1 MVLWRII
8 LLLIFAVT
16 IHQVHSQL
24 DSNGFLSIDCGL
36 SVNSSYI
43 DSETKLTY
51 VSDEQFIDTGV
62 TSQISSSYIISN
74 SPLKELE
81 TVRSFPTGIRNCYT
95 LRSMTVG
102 FKYLIRATFYYAN
115 YDNLNKPPTFDIYLG
130 IDFWDTVE
138 TFNDGDTFYYHEI
151 IVLAAANYIQVCLVN
166 KNLGNPFISSLHLRQ
181 LNSKIYQFANATQS
195 LILVE
200 RKDLGG
206 SKDISYPQDK
216 YDRWW
221 FPETLT
227 GTIDISTNSTLVPD
241 VDFEPPSVVMQTA
254 ATTSSILK
262 PLNINWTVD
271 NKSTTYYWILH
282 FYEIQPP
289 LIGRREFDTLMNGK
303 KVLNEPTIPQTSH
316 WTTIW
321 WRGVTNYNISLVATS
336 NSTLPPLLNAY
347 ELYKI
352 APVGVTGTTYSA
364 DDMLFLLAVAAI
376 NSIKQDH
383 QIKKG
388 WSGDPCLPKEFIWTG
403 VSCTSNLSN
412 IIRITSLNL
421 SSSGLT
427 GPLSS
432 YFGNLNA
439 LVSLD
444 LSSNDLSGS
453 LPTNLDQLTALTH
466 LDIRGNS
473 KISTTLPLGLQ
484 KKVENGSLTYMY
496 ADINPT
502 SSGSSKKTIII
513 IIPILLLVIIAV
525 VVATVCYLRKKNKQ
539 SMVTAA
545 NDHAINYE
553 NIPQEGNPNGNYA
566 GSASAISNQPKEE
579 AQGIPNINNRQFSYN
594 DIKRITNDF
603 KNNIGTGGFGSVYS
617 GYLENG
623 LQVAIKV
630 LSQSST
636 QGVREFMAEAENL
649 TRVHHRN
656 LVSLR
661 GYCTDKSCMA
671 LVYEYMQG
679 GNLHD
684 KLKDNEMPLSWKQRL
699 RIAYESALGLEYLHK
714 ACNPPLIHRDI
725 KTSNILLNSNL
736 EAKIADFGLSRAFD
750 SDATTHVSTRIVGTP
765 GYLDPEYYLSNQISA
780 KSDVYSFGVVM
791 LEIITGRTPIIK
803 EGGNL
808 VQWVHQKL
816 SGGDIESIVDTRMQE
831 KYDINSVWKVTELAC
846 RCTEPTSSQ
855 RPTMSAVVAEL
866 KESMD
871 FEMSMEEV
879 PIKSTTNLP
888 SDVSQD
894 SSTFE
899 MTYMDG
905 KPTIGPSVR

>member
-1 MVLWRII
+1 M
-8 LLLIFAVT
+8 
-16 IHQVHSQL
+16 
-24 DSNGFLSIDCGL
+24 
-36 SVNSSYI
+36 
-43 DSETKLTY
+43 
-51 VSDEQFIDTGV
+51 
-62 TSQISSSYIISN
+62 
-74 SPLKELE
+74 
-81 TVRSFPTGIRNCYT
+81 
-95 LRSMTVG
+95 
-102 FKYLIRATFYYAN
+102 
-115 YDNLNKPPTFDIYLG
+115 
-130 IDFWDTVE
+130 
-138 TFNDGDTFYYHEI
+138 
-151 IVLAAANYIQVCLVN
+151 
-166 KNLGNPFISSLHLRQ
+166 
-181 LNSKIYQFANATQS
+181 
-195 LILVE
+195 
-200 RKDLGG
+200 
-206 SKDISYPQDK
+206 
-216 YDRWW
+216 
-221 FPETLT
+221 
-227 GTIDISTNSTLVPD
+227 
-241 VDFEPPSVVMQTA
+241 
-254 ATTSSILK
+254 
-262 PLNINWTVD
+262 
-271 NKSTTYYWILH
+271 
-282 FYEIQPP
+282 
-289 LIGRREFDTLMNGK
+289 
-303 KVLNEPTIPQTSH
+303 
-316 WTTIW
+316 
-321 WRGVTNYNISLVATS
+321 
-336 NSTLPPLLNAY
+336 
-347 ELYKI
+347 YKI
-352 APVGVTGTTYSA
+352 APVGASTYSA
-364 DDMLFLLAVAAI
+364 DVVAI
-376 NSIKQDH
+376 NNIKQGH

-403 VSCTSNLSN
+403 VSCTSNSSS
-412 IIRITSLNL
+412 ITRITALNL

-453 LPTNLDQLTALTH
+453 LPSSLDQLTALTY

-484 KKVENGSLTYMY
+484 KKLENGSLTYMFG
-496 ADINPT
+496 DINPT
-502 SSGSSKKTIII
+502 SSHSSKKTIII
-513 IIPILLLVIIAV
+513 IIPILLMVIIAV
-525 VVATVCYLRKKNKQ
+525 VIATVCYLRKKR
-539 SMVTAA
+539 
-545 NDHAINYE
+545 
-553 NIPQEGNPNGNYA
+553 
-566 GSASAISNQPKEE
+566 SASAISNQPKEQ
-579 AQGIPNINNRQFSYN
+579 AQGIPNIDNRQFGYN

-714 ACNPPLIHRDI
+714 ACNPPLIHRDV

-750 SDATTHVSTRIVGTP
+750 SDATTHVSTKIVGTP
-765 GYLDPEYYLSNQISA
+765 GYLDPEYYLSNQLSA
-780 KSDVYSFGVVM
+780 KSDVYSFGVVI
-791 LEIITGRTPIIK
+791 LEIITGRPPIVNAGR

-808 VQWVHQKL
+808 VQWVRQKL
-816 SGGDIESIVDTRMQE
+816 SGGDIESIVDTRMQD
-831 KYDINSVWKVTELAC
+831 KYDINSVWKVTELAS

-871 FEMSMEEV
+871 FEMSMEG
-879 PIKSTTNLP
+879 IHKKSTTNLV

-894 SSTFE
+894 STNFE
-899 MTYMDG
+899 MAYMG
-905 KPTIGPSVR
+905 GMPTIGPSVR